1 MTEKK
6 QKTILKIFLIYVMLQ
21 PVFDV
26 LSFLSIRDIIP
37 LKISTYVKPIF
48 VFGFTLYLLFFY
60 NNNKKKWYI
69 YILMFILYLVG
80 HFFILY
86 KLFIP
91 FSTMAHE
98 FRYLLNISYMVAL
111 FISFSTI
118 YSHYYDKQE
127 LLTKIKKTITFTI
140 LLYCFIYFVSIL
152 TNTSAMTYEYS
163 DKNKLGFKG
172 WFDSGQILGHSISI
186 LFPILL
192 YNMLR
197 PKQKWYLKILF
208 VLSIIIVVSL
218 LGTKVPYY
226 IILIVLSLYLII
238 AFGIKIFN
246 KEFEKKYFNI
256 ILVLLSLVSLLLTYK
271 YTPVAY
277 NTRINESNLNVS
289 LDNYDINEIDG
300 SSNIDSLDEIIKNNG
315 NNKLDR
321 LIEYRKWNIES
332 SNYLSKLFKEGKVHP
347 SDMRKKQFYYSSKK
361 FELSSIEYKIFG
373 IGFLNQDETLAMES
387 DFFMAIFA
395 FGILGFLLFLTIP
408 LYYFI
413 KTLVFILK
421 NIKYCDLEMYMLFMG
436 LGIFFCISIWA
447 GYTYIYT
454 NFSIF
459 LVLLITMLKS
469 KMDLIVKEK
478 LKDNK
483 VSFLL
488 LHLGYGG
495 IESATI
501 NTSNALCDKYDV
513 ELVSFYKLNKNQ
525 VSKIDDKI
533 TIKYLYNGG
542 PNKEEFMLCLHNKK
556 IFGLLKE
563 GIKSVSILIKKKYLI
578 IKYIINSDSKYIVS
592 TRYEFSKLL
601 SRYGNN
607 YSVKIA
613 QEHHY
618 HNNNKKYLTILKNK
632 YYNIDYLMALTK
644 TLEHD
649 YKELLK
655 NNKHTKVILMPNM
668 LYDIPEVRSNLN
680 SNNIITISRLDSG
693 KKNDDIIRIFSKIK
707 EKTNKLYIIGDGREY
722 DNLKQLIM
730 ELNLEDRVILTGYKN
745 KEEIEEYM
753 LDSSLFLMASL
764 TEGLPMVLLEAMSY
778 GLPCIAYET
787 ASGVNDIIKNQ
798 KNGYVIKS
806 RNENEYIK
814 RVNEVMSNKKLRLT
828 LGENAKNSVN
838 RFSKETILKKWYNIL
853 K

>member
-37 LKISTYVKPIF
+37 LKISTYLKPMF

-69 YILMFILYLVG
+69 YILTFILYLVG

-513 ELVSFYKLNKNQ
+513 ELVSFYKLDKNQ

-563 GIKSVSILIKKKYLI
+563 GIKSVLILIKKKYLI

-592 TRYEFSKLL
+592 TRCEFSKLL

-618 HNNNKKYLTILKNK
+618 HNNNNKYLTILKNK

-814 RVNEVMSNKKLRLT
+814 RINEVMSNKKLRLT